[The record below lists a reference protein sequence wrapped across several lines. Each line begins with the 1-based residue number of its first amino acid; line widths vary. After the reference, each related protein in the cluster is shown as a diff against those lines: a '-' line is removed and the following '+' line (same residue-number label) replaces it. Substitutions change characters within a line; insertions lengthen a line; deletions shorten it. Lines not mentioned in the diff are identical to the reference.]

1 MPMIRLRPAG
11 NADAEAIE
19 LSLDRTDRE
28 PGVSHVARIGES
40 RYEAELEYLG
50 RGEGW
55 MRLREKIYP
64 FFCHRDGDRVQVWLA
79 GKVHEVE
86 IVPDTPQRANATA
99 GGPRSANLA
108 APMPGAVLKV
118 IVEPGDEFEAHQP
131 LVIMESMKMELT
143 LSVPH
148 PGKVSKVNCEVGELV
163 ELGAVL
169 VELSAATPEE
179 DAADEPA

>member
-11 NADAEAIE
+11 NEAAEVIE
-19 LSLDRTDRE
+19 LNLEREDRK
-28 PGVSHVARIGES
+28 PGVSHMARLGEN

-86 IVPDTPQRANATA
+86 IVPDTPQRANAVA

-118 IVEPGDEFEAHQP
+118 LVEAGDAFEAHQA

-148 PGKVSKVNCEVGELV
+148 SGKVGKVNCEVGELV

-169 VELSAATPEE
+169 VELAAAPEDDGSDESA
-179 DAADEPA
+179 